1 MLTNLIASTALA
13 VLATQQ
19 ADPAADFAAVA
30 TRLHKSV
37 SSDDAQGT
45 RDARLACM
53 RLLAAAPSGPKAEMM
68 RYTIAY
74 ADWRLAFS
82 AAVPAAEQNS
92 LLADAEEQ
100 LGQAI
105 KLDGSFAEA
114 YGLLSMVY
122 GSQIAKNADL
132 GPTLGM
138 ALGETLGRALSIEP
152 NNPRLL
158 MMQGITLLHTPA
170 EYGGDPK
177 QAEAVFTR
185 ALEIFDKEPAG
196 KAWPTWGRLDT
207 HVWLGQAL
215 VGRGDVEGAR
225 AQYKAALALAPDS
238 LWAKGMLAQLK

>member
-1 MLTNLIASTALA
+1 VLTNLIASAALA
-13 VLATQQ
+13 AIATQP

-30 TRLHKSV
+30 TRLDKAV
-37 SSDDAQGT
+37 SSDDTQGT
-45 RDARLACM
+45 KDARAACM
-53 RLLAAAPSGPKAEMM
+53 RLLAAAPSGPKGAMV

-82 AAVPAAEQNS
+82 PAIPAAEQNS
-92 LLADAEEQ
+92 LLTDAEEQ

-105 KLDGSFAEA
+105 KIDASFAEA

-138 ALGETLGRALSIEP
+138 ALGDTLGRALSIEP
-152 NNPRLL
+152 DSPRLL
-158 MMQGITLLHTPA
+158 MMQGITLMHTPA

-177 QAEAVFTR
+177 QAEAIFAR
-185 ALEIFDKEPAG
+185 ALQMFDKEPAA

-215 VGRGDVEGAR
+215 AGRGDIEGAR
-225 AQYKAALALAPDS
+225 AQYQTALTVAPGS
-238 LWAKGMLAQLK
+238 LWAKGMLDQLK